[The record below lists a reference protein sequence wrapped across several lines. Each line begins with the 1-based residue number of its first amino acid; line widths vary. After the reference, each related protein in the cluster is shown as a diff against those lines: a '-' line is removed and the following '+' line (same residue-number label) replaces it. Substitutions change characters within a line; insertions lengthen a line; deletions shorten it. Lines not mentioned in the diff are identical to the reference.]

1 MGFFD
6 ELKDKAEEFGDKAQD
21 RADKAQEGPTEDA
34 GQDIGDFAP
43 VGATEPE
50 VAAVEDETAQTSA
63 ASAGEATGPTEPAAQ
78 PDENASSAASDADQ
92 GVGEFAP
99 VGATEPDVSAVENET
114 AEASAASTGEA
125 TEPVDSP

>member
-1 MGFFD
+1 M
-6 ELKDKAEEFGDKAQD
+6 
-21 RADKAQEGPTEDA
+21 

-99 VGATEPDVSAVENET
+99 VGATEPDVAAVEDET

-125 TEPVDSP
+125 TEQ